1 MCLELQESS
10 RLAHAKLDLLAARQQ
25 RLAWNR
31 APRPGSRNCCCC
43 FSAARAPSDVR
54 VCPCNRRSSSR
65 AGAADGPPRTA
76 AEVQVLVRWVHRSA
90 SDPCR

>member
-10 RLAHAKLDLLAARQQ
+10 RLAHAKLDLLAARAAALGLEPRAAP
-25 RLAWNR
+25 RLAQLLLL
-31 APRPGSRNCCCC
+31 

-54 VCPCNRRSSSR
+54 VCPSNRRSSSR